1 MSSGFATAADGMTSL
16 AERIADAKAQLGNF
30 EFPGQGKAARA
41 FGATQDRL
49 TFTAEGMGTWAT
61 AAAGICRTQ
70 DTIDHGLEIAPTP
83 ARLAELAD
91 KARSSGDHADVE
103 AFRIEAEE
111 RRLAEQQ
118 HKGSTTGN
126 CFPTPPSA
134 SPSPSSNPSDP
145 NSDGNGDDGDD
156 GDGTGG
162 QGDLDGDR
170 TEDPDVAG
178 AEDTPVTMTDP
189 VERAPVTMSTG
200 SEPEAP
206 VTMSTPISDTNVG
219 TETSSDTLTPS
230 TGAGTGQLTQPTQ
243 ATPGGTPMQGTH
255 GSPSAAFGPSGGAP
269 GQLSQPQASRSG
281 TPQSPEKKREAQD
294 RRDEQETV
302 AHTAAGVAGGAAMG
316 TVAGGLSSSTPTSPT
331 TNVSGSQA
339 VTPPTNTAAPAGANP
354 AGGGVMGGGVRPPN
368 AAMGSGEQV
377 SGNSMKP
384 IYRTDTPDWLDKLE
398 WDIDRTEFDG
408 DVSEEEP
415 K

>member
-1 MSSGFATAADGMTSL
+1 MSGSGFGTAADGMTSL
-16 AERIADAKAQLGNF
+16 AERIADANAQLGNF

-49 TFTAEGMGTWAT
+49 ASTAEGMGTWAT

-83 ARLAELAD
+83 TRLAELAD
-91 KARSSGDHADVE
+91 KARSSGDPADVE

-111 RRLAEQQ
+111 RRLAEQH

-126 CFPTPPSA
+126 CFPTPPS
-134 SPSPSSNPSDP
+134 PSSNPSDP
-145 NSDGNGDDGDD
+145 NNGDDGDD

-178 AEDTPVTMTDP
+178 AEDTPVTMSDP
-189 VERAPVTMSTG
+189 GESAPVTMTTG
-200 SEPEAP
+200 TPEAP

-219 TETSSDTLTPS
+219 TETSADTLTPS
-230 TGAGTGQLTQPTQ
+230 TGAGTGQLTQSTQ
-243 ATPGGTPMQGTH
+243 PTPGGTPMQGTH
-255 GSPSAAFGPSGGAP
+255 GSPNAAFGATGGAP
-269 GQLSQPQASRSG
+269 GQLSQPQGARG
-281 TPQSPEKKREAQD
+281 VPPQSPEKRREAAD
-294 RRDEQETV
+294 KRDEQETLV
-302 AHTAAGVAGGAAMG
+302 HTAAGVAGGAAMG
-316 TVAGGLSSSTPTSPT
+316 TVAGGLSASTPTSPT

-354 AGGGVMGGGVRPPN
+354 AGGGVLGGGVRPPN

-377 SGNSMKP
+377 SVNSMKP